1 LETIPNPSVSSAKV
15 MKITSLLCAF
25 ATAQAE
31 HLSLL
36 QTRASVRGSTRSGV
50 CGLGIFTETNAKED
64 ATVADFLNEFET
76 KCGSFY
82 EEILCSSL
90 TKELFDGVEADAAMV
105 GNPEVTGICQEISAL
120 LLADVEHEEVEQ
132 DGESLVQQERNTLT
146 TRSSKGRSLKD
157 DAANLDAVLSS
168 KMSEGDAIKNMYKC
182 YDDGTT
188 DFFDGSV
195 TGCNSHGT
203 TSDMDYNDGCDCDC
217 NEGWSGVGCID
228 EDTVKAV
235 DDPHLT
241 SIHGNHFDLYE
252 SGKYTLLT
260 VPKHASAEDADLLVE
275 AYVERIG
282 ERKNDLWIRRLTVG
296 GKWAGE
302 RYSFKTSSAKF
313 GSESTHLVRVGHGDW
328 RSPEAAEKKGSA
340 IFKVLPTQDG
350 DAPTTE
356 FGQTNSKRVEVQ
368 CGPVTALVKW
378 ATVQKNGDD
387 INHLDFRIEGL
398 HDLSEDVGGLLAD
411 ELDTDGDLSVSLL
424 GDLSKRHHR

>member
-1 LETIPNPSVSSAKV
+1 
-15 MKITSLLCAF
+15 MKITSLFCAL

-36 QTRASVRGSTRSGV
+36 QTRASARVSTRSGV
-50 CGLGIFTETNAKED
+50 CGLGIFTETEAKDD
-64 ATVADFLNEFET
+64 ATVADFLNEFGT
-76 KCGSFY
+76 KCDSFY
-82 EEILCSSL
+82 KEILCSSL
-90 TKELFDGVEADAAMV
+90 TKELFDGVTAGDAIAD
-105 GNPEVTGICQEISAL
+105 NPAVVGICQEISAL
-120 LLADVEHEEVEQ
+120 LLADAEHKEVEQ
-132 DGESLVQQERNTLT
+132 EGASLVQQERNTLT
-146 TRSSKGRSLKD
+146 TRSSKGHSLKD
-157 DAANLDAVLSS
+157 DAANLDAVLSA
-168 KMSEGDAIKNMYKC
+168 KSEAAKQEANDNLRKC
-182 YDDGTT
+182 YDDGAT
-188 DFFDGSV
+188 DFFGNN
-195 TGCNSHGT
+195 GCNAHGT
-203 TSDMDYNDGCDCDC
+203 TTDMDNRDGCDCTCD
-217 NEGWSGVGCID
+217 EGWAQPNCKD
-228 EDTVKAV
+228 EIAVKAV

-260 VPKHASAEDADLLVE
+260 VPKHASSEDADLLVE
-275 AYVERIG
+275 AYVEKIG

-296 GKWAGE
+296 GKWVGE

-328 RSPEAAEKKGSA
+328 KSPEAAEKKGSA

-387 INHLDFRIEGL
+387 INHLDFRIQGL

-424 GDLSKRHHR
+424 GDQDSTSRPRRRHHR